1 VKVEDT
7 NPAPTGE
14 DNANAKAED
23 SSQPIEPNATVA
35 SSMDKVRELEESL
48 AKANA
53 YAERMKE
60 AEKAERQ
67 KRQAAKEEVS
77 TTSEELTKM
86 REEHEAL
93 QKQNNELMS
102 AVTSMTPVV
111 EHYARE
117 SEKAAETVAARTQEL
132 PSYMQ
137 AALANRPP
145 MEALSIINQYDAEN
159 TVNNATAPTAAPSN
173 TTTPPPTDGSTV
185 DFAALV
191 AAGHDLKELQANYPE
206 QWQAKI
212 ASSQQPTAPI
222 ATGFLAGLYG
232 NGAAS
237 RKG

>member
-1 VKVEDT
+1 
-7 NPAPTGE
+7 
-14 DNANAKAED
+14 
-23 SSQPIEPNATVA
+23 
-35 SSMDKVRELEESL
+35 
-48 AKANA
+48 
-53 YAERMKE
+53 
-60 AEKAERQ
+60 
-67 KRQAAKEEVS
+67 
-77 TTSEELTKM
+77 
-86 REEHEAL
+86 
-93 QKQNNELMS
+93 
-102 AVTSMTPVV
+102 
-111 EHYARE
+111 
-117 SEKAAETVAARTQEL
+117 
-132 PSYMQ
+132 MQ

>member
-111 EHYARE
+111 
-117 SEKAAETVAARTQEL
+117 
-132 PSYMQ
+132 
-137 AALANRPP
+137 
-145 MEALSIINQYDAEN
+145 
-159 TVNNATAPTAAPSN
+159 
-173 TTTPPPTDGSTV
+173 
-185 DFAALV
+185 
-191 AAGHDLKELQANYPE
+191 
-206 QWQAKI
+206 
-212 ASSQQPTAPI
+212 
-222 ATGFLAGLYG
+222 
-232 NGAAS
+232 
-237 RKG
+237 